1 MAENVVKF
9 RIDTKEYDA
18 NIKRASQV
26 LSEYFNKVRAGGGT
40 LMKLDDG
47 VMEAVKSIGEFSTKA
62 DNARGALRELT
73 QATADMLSQYRAM
86 TDEEKRTPLGAAMLS
101 SIDQLTQRAGV
112 LRDAMD
118 DVNATI
124 KLEASDTK
132 TFDEMAGGAQFATS
146 AFQTLE
152 GASKLLGIELGDNV
166 EVLARLQ
173 AAMAVTNGLTQIQA
187 ALQKESAF
195 MQGLNAAKTALA
207 TAAQQAY
214 AVVTGEATAAQV
226 ALNAAMAIN
235 PYTWVVVAAGAAI
248 AQTYLFIEAVNKTID
263 AGEDLSKVITNS
275 MISPLYAYMV
285 ACDDVEAKEKRWQE
299 SLENTK
305 KIVDE
310 LAQSFNI
317 LKESMKLS
325 GASDSQLYNA
335 EYDSLQKKRD
345 ELSKQLGNKDLPH
358 DEWMKISAQIKEV
371 NKAMSELNQ
380 KRKTYLDMVAK
391 LKDKSYVDSLS
402 TEREINAAMGIA
414 KSERGQ
420 SQMGSENW
428 NFWNALEENLKK
440 RLPNA
445 STTKPTTTGTT
456 SRITTTHELSPQERA
471 ADIVAKAESTYAE
484 TLLKNS
490 MRLETGVD
498 STLDNKRK
506 EMAAQE
512 RLFDAYNDAYVAY
525 KDPAYKEASRQAAEK
540 IKRLA
545 DEVKTLTDAQE
556 ASKQAARQL
565 EEAQKNLADAQQKL
579 ADAQATG
586 SATAIYNAQKDVD
599 RQQGVV
605 NRLKNPSLPV
615 PAKPTG
621 FDAMV
626 QTVQAELKFDQM
638 RVDENALHSVL
649 KTAIENGLNMEGIDF
664 SGFQERIAKG
674 LDIPDSAWEALQEQ
688 INTRLKEMGIDPI
701 KINFETGNIDK
712 VEDDGKK
719 LSKEWQSAGS
729 AIQAVGSAMSQIED
743 PAAKVMGTI
752 AQAIATI
759 ALTFAE
765 SLRRTFGPWDW
776 IAAAAAGTVTMI
788 STISA
793 IHSATG
799 YANGGVIEGN
809 SFSGDNLRMP
819 VLDGGGMIGVNSGEV
834 ILNRAQAGVI
844 ASQLSGN
851 PLNDINLTASVD
863 GEKIVLAVNRYF
875 RRTNKSEAAR
885 WT

>member
-1 MAENVVKF
+1 MENVVKF

-26 LSEYFNKVRAGGGT
+26 LTEYFNKVRSGGGT
-40 LMKLDDG
+40 LTELDDG

-86 TDEEKRTPLGAAMLS
+86 TDEEQRTPLGAAMLS

-187 ALQKESAF
+187 ALQKESAL
-195 MQGLNAAKTALA
+195 MQGVMAARSALAAAAQTTLAAATGSA
-207 TAAQQAY
+207 TAAQAAFNVVADANPY
-214 AVVTGEATAAQV
+214 GLLLGAIGAVVGIISTFVALTDDATDGADKMATAVDKITASCEK
-226 ALNAAMAIN
+226 
-235 PYTWVVVAAGAAI
+235 
-248 AQTYLFIEAVNKTID
+248 AQT
-263 AGEDLSKVITNS
+263 
-275 MISPLYAYMV
+275 AY
-285 ACDDVEAKEKRWQE
+285 ENFAK
-299 SLENTK
+299 
-305 KIVDE
+305 
-310 LAQSFNI
+310 
-317 LKESMKLS
+317 SMKEQGIGGQEQYAALF
-325 GASDSQLYNA
+325 NA
-335 EYDSLQKKRD
+335 NRKRIL
-345 ELSKQLGNKDLPH
+345 ELKQLGLWAKSDDERKKYIEEIRKIQDENEKLREQNNSRRDRLKGLLRGDFLDLDTSSKVDSAISFLKDQQKYV
-358 DEWMKISAQIKEV
+358 KIGGTTYNVIGQRIKELEAFW
-371 NKAMSELNQ
+371 KAPDQN
-380 KRKTYLDMVAK
+380 
-391 LKDKSYVDSLS
+391 
-402 TEREINAAMGIA
+402 
-414 KSERGQ
+414 RGRS
-420 SQMGSENW
+420 SQ
-428 NFWNALEENLKK
+428 
-440 RLPNA
+440 
-445 STTKPTTTGTT
+445 TGTT
-456 SRITTTHELSPQERA
+456 TSRRTNTHELSPQERA
-471 ADIVAKAESTYAE
+471 ADIVEKAESTYAE

-490 MRLETGVD
+490 IRMETGVD

-626 QTVQAELKFDQM
+626 QTVQSEIKFDQM
-638 RVDENALHSVL
+638 QVDENSLHSLL
-649 KTAIENGLNMEGIDF
+649 KTAIENGLNMEGMDF

-674 LDIPDSAWEALQEQ
+674 IDIPDSAWEALQEQ
-688 INTRLKEMGIDPI
+688 INAKLKEMGIDPI
-701 KINFETGNIDK
+701 KIDFTTGNLEK

-776 IAAAAAGTVTMI
+776 IAAAAAGTATMI

-799 YANGGVIEGN
+799 YANGGIIEGN

-844 ASQLSGN
+844 ASQLSGS
-851 PLNDINLTASVD
+851 PLNDINLTASVE

-875 RRTNKSEAAR
+875 RRTNKSESAR